1 MPFDA
6 RAARGVETSD
16 ARVVDMGVGAL
27 LRRVLGRPTG
37 TTPAGEDGTPAT
49 AAAAAARGGDE
60 ADAKRRRKRAED
72 EDCDARDDRSDAFA
86 SVEDD
91 SNDSMRSGEEE
102 MEEDAAEATGA
113 ATARDAPRARVE
125 PGRARGDDAE
135 TRFGRH
141 RSLRSSMSFEEMKMV
156 GSTATATATAN
167 ATATATDDGDGKRR
181 RRQSTKA
188 REANEENSNE
198 ELDKAA
204 VRKMRPEDWVDL
216 EMAAELSL
224 DLESLT
230 DVERR
235 FAPPG
240 ETHRDGDFI
249 AVRNALVA
257 KWRQRP
263 CEYLTA
269 KSATVVFKKKFHNL
283 AVQAHAY
290 LTTFGY
296 INFGTMTRT
305 TNGTSESA
313 FDEFKSRTRDDRK
326 LSVVVIGAGAAGLAA
341 AKHLQNL
348 GHAVVVV
355 ESRDCPGGR
364 VRTEEFATTSTSTT
378 RTAMNGAAE
387 TDGQGATTAKIDLG
401 ASILSGSNGNP
412 LCVLAKQLKLK
423 SHVVRSVCPLFRP
436 DGLPVDDGLDKA
448 VEKKFNEILEAIA
461 VYRAALPPSVAN
473 GKSLGDELEKRINR
487 ELEKTPSEKRGPT
500 KDLFNWHIANL
511 EFANAAKIRDLSL
524 LQWDQ
529 DDEFDFTGNHVVVS
543 GGNGQFIDSL
553 AKNLTVWYDHAVT
566 GVTDAGA
573 LGTRGVVVHCG
584 DKVDIMADCC
594 VVTVPLG
601 VLKKEIIDFVPAL
614 PYRKL
619 QAIENINFGTLNK
632 VALVFP
638 TKFWDEDSDA
648 LGFVQHQT
656 ADRGRYFLIYSYS
669 RDDNSL
675 LALCAGD
682 AAIEVEKLDEADVI
696 EDLVRHLRS
705 AYEKHG
711 VKVPD
716 PVSGRVTAW
725 HRDEHAYGS
734 YSSCSTTTTRQDY
747 VELAKPAGNVYF
759 AGEATTCQYPATLHG
774 AFLSGMREAG
784 RIAVRDRFDE
794 NAFDK
799 LGEVT
804 VTINDASD
812 DR

>member
-1 MPFDA
+1 MKRAREDA
-6 RAARGVETSD
+6 
-16 ARVVDMGVGAL
+16 
-27 LRRVLGRPTG
+27 
-37 TTPAGEDGTPAT
+37 TTTT
-49 AAAAAARGGDE
+49 AAEAR
-60 ADAKRRRKRAED
+60 DAERRRKRAED
-72 EDCDARDDRSDAFA
+72 EDFDARDDSDAFE
-86 SVEDD
+86 SVDDD
-91 SNDSMRSGEEE
+91 SNDSTRSGEEE
-102 MEEDAAEATGA
+102 MEEETVEAKDAAEAK
-113 ATARDAPRARVE
+113 DAPRARVE

-135 TRFGRH
+135 TTFGRH
-141 RSLRSSMSFEEMKMV
+141 RSLRSSISFEEMKMV
-156 GSTATATATAN
+156 GLSATATAK
-167 ATATATDDGDGKRR
+167 ATATATDDGEGKRR

-198 ELDKAA
+198 ELEKAA

-230 DVERR
+230 DIERR

-283 AVQAHAY
+283 AVQVHAY

-348 GHAVVVV
+348 GHTVVVV

-473 GKSLGDELEKRINR
+473 GKSLGDELEKRINK

-584 DKVDIMADCC
+584 KKVDIMADCC

-648 LGFVQHQT
+648 LGFVQHLT

-669 RDDNSL
+669 RDHNSL

-725 HRDEHAYGS
+725 HQDEHAYGS